1 MDGNGYPVADI
12 WKEVN
17 PLISIAFGNCIL
29 RFRRSISKMPK
40 CIASYLEFFYP
51 IFVNK
56 ITTSLAVMTNSIINP
71 LNSI

>member
-40 CIASYLEFFYP
+40 SIASYLETFLSYICKQNYYLFSS
-51 IFVNK
+51 FD
-56 ITTSLAVMTNSIINP
+56 
-71 LNSI
+71 